1 MNDRF
6 DDEQDLSQPLHEI
19 TSRTLELDARQRAIY
34 QGLKDIGEEIEAF
47 YLDGLKI
54 LQDDNLQTAAYL
66 LAHIAREIDG
76 GLRDILSSDEAK
88 KNIQKQLTTEVLA
101 KFGDPNELKE
111 RRGHIASI
119 LAALGVENVDPF
131 LPDDVRVNFVTRWI
145 NVSPQFPRF
154 VHRRGVWK
162 SPRAR
167 EEVENFWYE
176 FESILEVLVG
186 SPLNLLNRLDRI
198 LEYEEPTNEIRGTL
212 QNLLGVEAR
221 RAYFFRKLESLT
233 WLEPLKADG
242 WFDPDQNPM
251 PQESPDQPGYYSRIL
266 L

>member
-1 MNDRF
+1 MNDGF
-6 DDEQDLSQPLHEI
+6 DDEQDSSLVPSQVTMSVPKLN
-19 TSRTLELDARQRAIY
+19 ARQRAIY

-66 LAHIAREIDG
+66 LVHIAREIDG
-76 GLRDILSSDEAK
+76 GLRDILSSDEGK

-119 LAALGVENVDPF
+119 LAALGIEDVGTL
-131 LPDDVRVNFVTRWI
+131 LPDDVRINFATRWI

-162 SPRAR
+162 SPVP
-167 EEVENFWYE
+167 E
-176 FESILEVLVG
+176 
-186 SPLNLLNRLDRI
+186 
-198 LEYEEPTNEIRGTL
+198 
-212 QNLLGVEAR
+212 
-221 RAYFFRKLESLT
+221 K
-233 WLEPLKADG
+233 K
-242 WFDPDQNPM
+242 
-251 PQESPDQPGYYSRIL
+251 SRIFGMNL
-266 L
+266 RVYWKF